1 MTKWTPRA
9 RGVRGKGGG
18 LAAMRSDR
26 TLAEL
31 SQQFEGHPNQIT
43 EWGSG
48 VGRAAAVFG
57 GTPQRT
63 R

>member
-1 MTKWTPRA
+1 
-9 RGVRGKGGG
+9 
-18 LAAMRSDR
+18 MRSDR

-63 R
+63 RENVIFAQQGGRAKR